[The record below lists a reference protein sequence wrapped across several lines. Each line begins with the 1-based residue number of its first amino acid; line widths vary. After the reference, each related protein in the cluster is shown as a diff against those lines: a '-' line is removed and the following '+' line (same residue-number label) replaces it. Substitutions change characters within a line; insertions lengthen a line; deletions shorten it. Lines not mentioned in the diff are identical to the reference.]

1 MKISVKRAT
10 LDNVDDIAVLFDG
23 YRVFYE
29 QASDIDVA
37 RRFLTER
44 LTAGESVIF
53 YACDENNTYLGFTQL
68 FPTFSSVSAERMWI
82 LNDLFVASDARG
94 HGVGTQL
101 MNAAKQHAIETKT
114 KGLVLS
120 TATDNHTAQSLY
132 ETLGYERDTEY
143 YTYFLSTRG

>member
-10 LDNVDDIAVLFDG
+10 LDNVDDIAVLFDS

-44 LTAGESVIF
+44 LSAQESVIF
-53 YACDENNTYLGFTQL
+53 CACDENNTYLGFTQL

-82 LNDLFVASDARG
+82 LNDLFVASNARG